1 MIRSIMSVGGLTL
14 LSRITGFARDI
25 VLASFLG
32 AGLVA
37 DAFVVAQRLPNHLRS
52 IFGEGA
58 FNSAFVPA
66 YSREMAIHGSAK
78 AQNFAG
84 KILSVLVATLTILSI
99 FALWQMPLVIELLAP
114 GFSNDPNKY
123 ALTIELTRITF
134 PYLLLVSIVTLLS
147 GVLNAHN
154 RFASAAAAPILLNVS
169 VVVFVGFAFLFP
181 SAGHAAA
188 WGVTIAGIFEILI
201 LLVNARRA
209 GCLPKF
215 QWPILDTSLR
225 GFYRSLGPAVVSS
238 GGIQIAMFADTILA
252 SLMPTGSVSAI
263 YYADRIYQLPVGI
276 IAVAAGTVLLPVMSK
291 HLGVEDTAEA
301 ERAQNKVI
309 GMTFA
314 LTLPFFVAFILIPDL
329 IFDALFLHGAF
340 TKEASLAASSVLSA
354 YALGLIPIMLLRP
367 VSYGFLA
374 RQDTYSPLIAS
385 VFGIGSNVFLKFLLY
400 AEFGAA
406 GLAYAT
412 AMGAWVTFAILGYL
426 GFRKKYLRIDRSLI
440 RIIFSTLISACIL
453 ASFTYFMS
461 STIFNSII
469 YNEKLSAVLN
479 LIALSVS
486 GFVIYSTCFLI
497 FIKMIF
503 RSKIS

>member
-25 VLASFLG
+25 VLASVLG

-201 LLVNARRA
+201 LLVNARR
-209 GCLPKF
+209 
-215 QWPILDTSLR
+215 ILDTSLR
-225 GFYRSLGPAVVSS
+225 EFFRSLGPAVVSS

>member
-1 MIRSIMSVGGLTL
+1 
-14 LSRITGFARDI
+14 
-25 VLASFLG
+25 
-32 AGLVA
+32 
-37 DAFVVAQRLPNHLRS
+37 
-52 IFGEGA
+52 
-58 FNSAFVPA
+58 
-66 YSREMAIHGSAK
+66 
-78 AQNFAG
+78 
-84 KILSVLVATLTILSI
+84 
-99 FALWQMPLVIELLAP
+99 
-114 GFSNDPNKY
+114 
-123 ALTIELTRITF
+123 
-134 PYLLLVSIVTLLS
+134 
-147 GVLNAHN
+147 
-154 RFASAAAAPILLNVS
+154 
-169 VVVFVGFAFLFP
+169 
-181 SAGHAAA
+181 
-188 WGVTIAGIFEILI
+188 
-201 LLVNARRA
+201 
-209 GCLPKF
+209 
-215 QWPILDTSLR
+215 
-225 GFYRSLGPAVVSS
+225 
-238 GGIQIAMFADTILA
+238 
-252 SLMPTGSVSAI
+252 
-263 YYADRIYQLPVGI
+263 
-276 IAVAAGTVLLPVMSK
+276 
-291 HLGVEDTAEA
+291 
-301 ERAQNKVI
+301 
-309 GMTFA
+309 
-314 LTLPFFVAFILIPDL
+314 LIPDL

-412 AMGAWVTFAILGYL
+412 AMGAWVAFAILGYL